1 MKVGDRVTMS
11 NVWKMDKAIG
21 TIARIAEDH
30 VVIKWD
36 SEHDEWYYTSEQAEN
51 IEVINESR

>member
-1 MKVGDRVTMS
+1 MA